1 MLHTDAS
8 LLPRTRA
15 ARSAWNFHSSDCEA
29 PEGKPTITYSLNRLQ
44 RIEADEEYCVTL
56 NRAGAIDARRVIA
69 RMTYEHP
76 LYTLESLDAQ
86 PALRRALGRQHTH
99 YAGAHHG
106 NGFHEDGLASGV
118 RAAAALGVD
127 W

>member
-1 MLHTDAS
+1 M
-8 LLPRTRA
+8 
-15 ARSAWNFHSSDCEA
+15 
-29 PEGKPTITYSLNRLQ
+29 
-44 RIEADEEYCVTL
+44 TL
-56 NRAGAIDARRVIA
+56 NRTDEIAPESVIA

-76 LYTLESLDAQ
+76 VYTLESLAAQ
-86 PALRRALGRQHTH
+86 RDLAELSGPRHTV

-118 RAAAALGVD
+118 RAAALLGVE